1 MKYLKEKLNKL
12 ISQSKF
18 NKSLRKKL
26 EHGELEFI
34 MVTLVHER
42 ILKYDEYLK
51 LKKEYEKRNK
61 YLDIIKITSPRA
73 FGETWAEEH
82 ILEILPELESTKGTE
97 AKGEYDLV
105 YRKEK
110 KFVKLEVK
118 AGRAIDRTKHN
129 VPYHERAL
137 VSTDKKGLFDMNFQQ
152 MKPTCFDAIIMI
164 GVWADKI
171 RYWFMTSEEIRN
183 NKYFSVGQHR
193 GNKGYEGQIHIKT
206 ENISDFKKYE
216 VTPKEIL
223 EKIKKLSSQ

>member
-51 LKKEYEKRNK
+51 LKKEFEKRNK

-105 YRKEK
+105 YRKRK
-110 KFVKLEVK
+110 KLVKLEVK

-171 RYWFMTSEEIRN
+171 RYWFMTLEEIRN

-223 EKIKKLSSQ
+223 EKIKKLLSR

>member
-34 MVTLVHER
+34 MVTLVHEG

-97 AKGEYDLV
+97 VKGEYDLV
-105 YRKEK
+105 YSKGK
-110 KFVKLEVK
+110 KLVKLEVK

-129 VPYHERAL
+129 APYHERAL
-137 VSTDKKGLFDMNFQQ
+137 VSTDKKGFFDMNFQQ

-183 NKYFSVGQHR
+183 NKYFSIGQHR

>member
-1 MKYLKEKLNKL
+1 MKYHKEKLNKL

-34 MVTLVHER
+34 MVTLVHEG

-82 ILEILPELESTKGTE
+82 ILEILPELESTKGKE

-105 YRKEK
+105 YRNGK
-110 KFVKLEVK
+110 KLVKLEVK

-137 VSTDKKGLFDMNFQQ
+137 ISTDKKGLFDMNFQQ

-223 EKIKKLSSQ
+223 EKIKKLSSR